1 MDRQPQQR
9 GSRSGSASPALSMAL
24 ECAIC
29 LTLPAD
35 EVHQCHNSHCYCV
48 DCWNKL
54 LDPRRCPECRDPLPQ
69 MNRNRD
75 REERIAALP
84 AQCDHCG
91 EATTHGN
98 KPAHERACPQRPVKC
113 MGAAA
118 GCSWAGVAAEQQA
131 HEAICPRAG
140 CQRLLAPL
148 QVLCD
153 GLLAQNRLQTVLNQQ
168 LITQNDQWQQQVAAL
183 QWQVAGL
190 EPLVGRVRV
199 LEGNEEADV
208 RQQRQR
214 IGPAPHDAPPHDA
227 AVAVMEPAELVAAL
241 QAHGAVA
248 RVAATACNR
257 LAALSFEEGSH
268 SGTTVQ
274 LAVEAGALEAVVG
287 AMRAHLHAADVQGE
301 ACCAL
306 TNLCIGIDAAGL
318 ARLQRA
324 AEAGALEAVVEAM
337 WAHPQVTAVQERGC
351 GPLSMICWG
360 EDALGLARKQRAV
373 DAGALQAVVTAMQT
387 DLQAVYVQEDGCYAL
402 NAMCAGSGAAAVAR
416 RQLAIQVGACAAA
429 TAARMAHPDD
439 SRLHEAGRSLQR
451 LLGVFG

>member
-1 MDRQPQQR
+1 
-9 GSRSGSASPALSMAL
+9 MAL
-24 ECAIC
+24 ECPIC

-35 EVHQCHNSHCYCV
+35 EVHQCHNGHCYCV

-91 EATTHGN
+91 EATTRGA
-98 KPAHERACPQRPVKC
+98 KPAHERACPQRPVQC

-131 HEAICPRAG
+131 HEATCPFAG
-140 CQRLLAPL
+140 FQRLLAPL
-148 QVLCD
+148 QALCD
-153 GLLAQNRLQTVLNQQ
+153 GLLAQNRLQNVLNAQRQ
-168 LITQNDQWQQQVAAL
+168 RQVAAL
-183 QWQVAGL
+183 QRQVAGL

-199 LEGNEEADV
+199 LEDNEEADG
-208 RQQRQR
+208 RRQRQR
-214 IGPAPHDAPPHDA
+214 MGPAPHDAPPHDA

-241 QAHGAVA
+241 QAHRAVA

-257 LAALSFEEGSH
+257 LAALCFEEGSH
-268 SGTTVQ
+268 SATVQ
-274 LAVEAGALEAVVG
+274 LAVEAGALEVVVG
-287 AMRAHLHAADVQGE
+287 AMRTHLDAADVQEE
-301 ACCAL
+301 ACAAL
-306 TNLCIGIDAAGL
+306 TNMCFGIDAAGL

-324 AEAGALEAVVEAM
+324 AGAGALEAVVDAM
-337 WAHPQVTAVQERGC
+337 WAHPQVTAVQEAAS

-373 DAGALQAVVTAMQT
+373 DAGALGAVVAAMQM
-387 DLQAVYVQEDGCYAL
+387 DLQAVCVQENGCRAL
-402 NAMCAGSGAAAVAR
+402 ITMCAGSGAAAVAR
-416 RQLAIQVGACAAA
+416 RQVAIQVGACAAA
-429 TAARMAHPDD
+429 TAARLAHPDD
-439 SRLHEAGRSLQR
+439 SRLHEAGRVLQR
-451 LLGVFG
+451 LLGLFG